1 MALKD
6 GVPYAGCVLQ
16 NWMPASVEIHH
27 AMPRPIVLRHGWLE
41 VLANASLGEERLC
54 VYSLVSAGRHK
65 SLKFHKHIGFRET
78 GRVPNGD
85 GPGVDLVVLSI
96 ERHEFKYWKENSNGR
111 SISPR

>member
-16 NWMPASVEIHH
+16 NWMPASVEMHH
-27 AMPRPIVLRHGWLE
+27 AMPRPIVLRHGWME
-41 VLANASLGEERLC
+41 VLANAGFGEERLC

-96 ERHEFKYWKENSNGR
+96 ERHEFKYWKESRHGW
-111 SISPR
+111 SKPT